1 MTAELNGLYAERG
14 RPGIAPEQLLRAL
27 LPQVL
32 YGFRSERRLTEEMRY
47 NFALRWFV
55 GLTMGEEPWDVIVFT
70 KNRQRFLKGNV
81 MESHEAQLIN
91 EERAPQELFGTMY

>member
-1 MTAELNGLYAERG
+1 M
-14 RPGIAPEQLLRAL
+14 RAL
-27 LPQVL
+27 LPQVM

-81 MESHEAQLIN
+81 AQQWLKAVVMEAHEAQLID
-91 EERAPQELFGTMY
+91 EKRAPQELFGTMY